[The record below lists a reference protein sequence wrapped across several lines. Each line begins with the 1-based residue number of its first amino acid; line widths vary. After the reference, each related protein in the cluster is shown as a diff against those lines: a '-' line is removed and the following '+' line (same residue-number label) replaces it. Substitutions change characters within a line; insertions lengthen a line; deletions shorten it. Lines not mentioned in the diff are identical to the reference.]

1 MHILIVYNGIIPAF
15 RYGGT
20 QRVIWYLGK
29 ELAKMGHEV
38 AYLTHKG
45 VRCPFGKVYFMD
57 TSLPVAQQIPD
68 DTDIIHFND
77 GLPGGCISHPYI
89 ITMHGNVNNDL
100 PLDSNT
106 VFVSKN
112 HAERFG
118 SESFVYNGLDW
129 DDYGQPD
136 LHTSRHY
143 FHFLGRAAWRVKNV
157 RGAIRSVTALSHER
171 LFVLGGYR
179 LNIKMGFRL
188 TLHPRIRF
196 CGMVG
201 GQKKFS
207 LLQHSKG
214 LIFPVRWHE
223 PFGLALTESLYFG
236 CPVFG
241 TPYGSLPE
249 IIIPDVGYL
258 SNREEELSLAMKYAA
273 HYSPERCHEYARD
286 CFNAKI
292 MAVQYLEKYE
302 KVLNN
307 QPLNVIPPRLQNKE
321 SEKFLAWDTS
331 RSKKNT
337 DNNFNS

>member
-1 MHILIVYNGIIPAF
+1 MHILIVYNGIIPAL

-38 AYLTHKG
+38 AYLTRKG
-45 VRCPFGKVYFMD
+45 VTCPFGKVYF
-57 TSLPVAQQIPD
+57 TNPSLPIARQIPG
-68 DTDIIHFND
+68 DTDVVHFND
-77 GLPGGCISHPYI
+77 RLPGEPVSRPYVV
-89 ITMHGNVNNDL
+89 TMHGNLNDDSM
-100 PLDSNT
+100 LDVNT

-118 SESFVYNGLDW
+118 SDSYVYNGLDW

-136 LHTSRHY
+136 LHAARRY
-143 FHFLGRAAWRVKNV
+143 FHFLARAAWRVKNV
-157 RGAIRSVTALSHER
+157 RGAIHAVTAIPHER
-171 LFVLGGYR
+171 LYVLGGHR
-179 LNIKMGFRL
+179 LNLKMGFRL
-188 TLHPRIRF
+188 TLHPRVRF

-201 GQKKFS
+201 GQKKLS

-249 IIIPDVGYL
+249 IIRPDVGHL
-258 SNREEELSLAMKYAA
+258 SNRSEELTLAMKETGQ
-273 HYSPERCHEYARD
+273 YSPERCHEYARD
-286 CFNAKI
+286 CFNSKI
-292 MAVQYLEKYE
+292 MALRYLEKYE
-302 KVLNN
+302 KALNG
-307 QPLNVIPPRLQNKE
+307 QPLNVIPPRLQKQE
-321 SEKFLAWDTS
+321 TEKFLAWDTS
-331 RSKKNT
+331 SSKKNKQ
-337 DNNFNS
+337 